1 MTNMTYTRS
10 TPMSKAMT
18 IAEAKAHFSEC
29 VKSAEGG
36 ETVLIT
42 RYGRAAAAVVSAKYL
57 AELEA
62 SMRKGPAQQG
72 LAALVGRFPDG
83 AELTSEVDRIV
94 RARGAP
100 RKTPR
105 LR

>member
-1 MTNMTYTRS
+1 
-10 TPMSKAMT
+10 MSKAMT

-42 RYGRAAAAVVSAKYL
+42 RYGRAAAVVVSAKYL
-57 AELEA
+57 ADLEA
-62 SMRKGPAQQG
+62 RASQKSAQLG

-83 AELTSEVDRIV
+83 EELSSQLERTVHE
-94 RARGAP
+94 RGAP
-100 RKTPR
+100 RKAPR
-105 LR
+105 FG

>member
-1 MTNMTYTRS
+1 
-10 TPMSKAMT
+10 MSKAMT

-57 AELEA
+57 AELETKG
-62 SMRKGPAQQG
+62 RKGPAQRG

-83 AELTSEVDRIV
+83 AELASEVERTV
-94 RARGAP
+94 RERGAP
-100 RKTPR
+100 RKSPK
-105 LR
+105 LG